1 MPGKRGR
8 SGLIG
13 PQTLWHPGN
22 AVLGSGDE
30 FKIISASQ
38 LSLITSRPCRA
49 RELNFEWVSG
59 SAEPNTISV
68 EVLSPNGEVVARS
81 RPLLTSFTVQRITL
95 RVPPSTDFGDY
106 APADIVVRI
115 NKDSLVNSGSVSASM
130 SLHIAY
136 KPACSASL

>member
-1 MPGKRGR
+1 MVLA
-8 SGLIG
+8 SGE
-13 PQTLWHPGN
+13 
-22 AVLGSGDE
+22 AVKTITAED
-30 FKIISASQ
+30 

-49 RELNFEWVSG
+49 RELNFEWVAG
-59 SAEPNTISV
+59 SQDPNTISI

-106 APADIVVRI
+106 APTDPIIRV
-115 NKDSLVNSGSVSASM
+115 NKDSPINTGSVSASM

-136 KPACSASL
+136 KPAASAVL